1 MYEIVRQMADFG
13 RGIKAGA
20 AAAGIYLTVSVI
32 LELTGFSDQFA
43 AVVSAAGLGISLEL
57 SAPLLVAGWTV
68 GRIVQGVVFGAV
80 FAALYGHLPG
90 ATSVRKGVVFSAL
103 LWVLLAVELVYTG
116 IPAIR
121 EYAATEGFET
131 VWTIALS
138 VAGVYV
144 SLPLISG
151 VLAGIVSALALGA
164 LTGLLWDRF
173 RATRLIEARNTSAI
187 LLVSFSL
194 GIWMW
199 ASSAIGIIIYVVNE
213 GALIIEPGPMWW
225 TNILHTLV
233 TFVGVIGWVLAL
245 IAWRKTK
252 RGESGFGW
260 GVAGGVIMAL
270 TGIMLLPGVLAIIG
284 GVYSRR
290 EAAPELSTAAIA
302 Q

>member
-1 MYEIVRQMADFG
+1 MADFG

-20 AAAGIYLTVSVI
+20 AAAGIYLTISVI
-32 LELTGFSDQFA
+32 LELTGLTYQFPVIIA
-43 AVVSAAGLGISLEL
+43 AAGLGISLEL
-57 SAPLLVAGWTV
+57 SAPLVVAGSTV
-68 GRIVQGVVFGAV
+68 GRIVQGVIFGAV

-90 ATSVRKGVVFSAL
+90 ATSVRKGVVFSAF
-103 LWVLLAVELVYTG
+103 LWVLLAVELVYMQL
-116 IPAIR
+116 PAIR
-121 EYAATEGFET
+121 EAAATEGFET
-131 VWTIALS
+131 SWVITAVS
-138 VAGVYV
+138 AAGVRV
-144 SLPLISG
+144 TLPLIRD

-199 ASSAIGIIIYVVNE
+199 APSAIGIIRLVVNE
-213 GALIIEPGPMWW
+213 GALIIEPGPMYWWW
-225 TNILHTLV
+225 TNILITL
-233 TFVGVIGWVLAL
+233 TAFAGVAGWVFAL

-252 RGESGFGW
+252 KGESGFKW

-290 EAAPELSTAAIA
+290 EAATDLSSATIA
-302 Q
+302 E

>member
-1 MYEIVRQMADFG
+1 
-13 RGIKAGA
+13 
-20 AAAGIYLTVSVI
+20 
-32 LELTGFSDQFA
+32 
-43 AVVSAAGLGISLEL
+43 
-57 SAPLLVAGWTV
+57 V

-90 ATSVRKGVVFSAL
+90 ATSVRKGVVFSAF
-103 LWVLLAVELVYTG
+103 LWVLLAVQLVYTG
-116 IPAIR
+116 LPAIR
-121 EYAATEGFET
+121 EYAATEGSEAF
-131 VWTIALS
+131 WAIAMS

-144 SLPLISG
+144 SFPLISG

-199 ASSAIGIIIYVVNE
+199 ASSATGIIIYVVNE
-213 GALIIEPGPMWW
+213 GALIIEPGPTWW
-225 TNILHTLV
+225 ANILHTLV

-252 RGESGFGW
+252 KGESGFGW
-260 GVAGGVIMAL
+260 GVAAGVVMAL

>member
-1 MYEIVRQMADFG
+1 MYKIVRQMADFG

-20 AAAGIYLTVSVI
+20 AAAGIYITVSVI
-32 LELTGFSDQFA
+32 LELTGFSYQFP
-43 AVVSAAGLGISLEL
+43 VITAAGLGISLEL
-57 SAPLLVAGWTV
+57 SAPLFVAGSTV
-68 GRIVQGVVFGAV
+68 GRIVQGVIFGAV

-90 ATSVRKGVVFSAL
+90 TTSVRKGVVFSAF
-103 LWVLLAVELVYTG
+103 LWILLAVELVYTG
-116 IPAIR
+116 LPAIR

-131 VWTIALS
+131 LWSVALS
-138 VAGVYV
+138 VAGVRV
-144 SLPLISG
+144 SLPLISD

-173 RATRLIEARNTSAI
+173 RATRLIEARNSSAI

-199 ASSAIGIIIYVVNE
+199 ASSATGIIMYVVNE

-225 TNILHTLV
+225 ANILHTLV
-233 TFVGVIGWVLAL
+233 TFVGVVGWVLAL

-252 RGESGFGW
+252 RGESGFKW
-260 GVAGGVIMAL
+260 GVSGGVIMAL